1 MNIFNKHVVKLY
13 QTQMLQKCNKRFCS
27 SSTANV
33 VYFGCYPSEKNVQ
46 YPKQNY
52 DVYYPLTNYVYYPTN
67 IYEYYHTANFTHYP
81 SKFFTHHS
89 NNGFIFF

>member
-27 SSTANV
+27 SSTENV